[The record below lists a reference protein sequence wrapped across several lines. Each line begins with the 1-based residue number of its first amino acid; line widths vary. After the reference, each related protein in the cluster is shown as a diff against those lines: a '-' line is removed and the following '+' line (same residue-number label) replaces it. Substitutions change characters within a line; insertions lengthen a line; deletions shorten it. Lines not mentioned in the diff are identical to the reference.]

1 MTRRTV
7 IAVLIWLSVAA
18 QPAAAQRLVPT
29 FFPEQRSIIVRA
41 PSQLVPSR
49 LPVSLP
55 PSTVSNPQPEL
66 QPVQLSLD
74 DMIRMSLGNVDV
86 VRILAGTTATNSGR
100 TIYDPAITNTAIDQQ
115 NAQFD
120 PTLSVSNTWNRMENP
135 QAIFDPLAAPPPT
148 SSIITGV
155 RNDFFNTSTNL
166 TKQNAF
172 GGTFGVGFDAT
183 PSRLSPGTYPLNPQ
197 TRSSSNINYTQPLLQ
212 GGRLGANLAPIVL
225 ARIDTERSYFQL
237 KDSMQEHVRGVI
249 EAYWSLVAARTD
261 VWARRTQVDQLTE
274 ILRRIDAT
282 VKTGTGNRGDQAQAQ
297 LALANF
303 RASLVA
309 SEGNLIQREAGLR
322 NITGMPPSDGTRL
335 IPNSPPQRDRFQ
347 PDWASIT
354 ELAGERRPDIIE
366 LKLIIEADQQQY
378 QIARNTALPRLDA
391 VSQYRWNGLE
401 GTMPNGQSRSSS
413 AGAFTDWTLGVNFSV
428 PLGLRQ
434 SRASLRARELII
446 ARDRVNLQQGLH
458 SAIHQLAASVRNLDQ
473 AYDQY
478 LAFREARQAA
488 RENLRFQNAKYFT
501 GTAIFINVQQAITD
515 WGNLVSAEAS
525 ALTQYNTLLA
535 TLERQTGTILETHA
549 VLFYEERFAAIGPL
563 GRFCDDE
570 CYPQNMRPSSNAD
583 RYPAGDTPSE
593 QAFDL
598 EQPGSLRDKRP
609 DLNYDDIKL
618 PSLEEIMREPSVPP
632 APRPKREGEPGIEPP
647 RKSPSETEP
656 LPPAEPPEPQPPR
669 PRDASTGA
677 TSLTVEPQSN
687 DVLGDAPRE
696 SQSAAASRTSRFLR
710 LFKVSQPLAR
720 SSPRDER

>member
-1 MTRRTV
+1 MTGHTA
-7 IAVLIWLSVAA
+7 ILALIWFVVAA

-29 FFPEQRSIIVRA
+29 FFPEQRSIVVRD
-41 PSQLVPSR
+41 PSQLMPSR
-49 LPVSLP
+49 LPDSLP

-66 QPVQLSLD
+66 QPVPVSLD
-74 DMIRMSLGNVDV
+74 DTIRMSLGNVDV
-86 VRILAGTTATNSGR
+86 IRVLAGTTATNSGR
-100 TIYDPAITNTAIDQQ
+100 TIYDPAINNTAIDQQ

-135 QAIFDPLAAPPPT
+135 QAVFDPLIPGQ
-148 SSIITGV
+148 SIITGL
-155 RNDFFNTSTNL
+155 RNDSFNTSTNL

-183 PSRLSPGTYPLNPQ
+183 PSRLTPGTFPLNPQ
-197 TRSSSNINYTQPLLQ
+197 TRSSSNLNYTQPLLQ

-249 EAYWSLVAARTD
+249 EAYWSLVGARTD
-261 VWARRTQVDQLTE
+261 VWARRTQVDQLAE
-274 ILRRIDAT
+274 ILRRINAT
-282 VKTGTGNRGDQAQAQ
+282 VRTGTGNRGDQAQAQ

-303 RASLVA
+303 RASLIA

-322 NITGMPPSDGTRL
+322 NIAGLAPSDGTRL
-335 IPNSPPQRDRFQ
+335 IPNSPPQRERFQ
-347 PDWASIT
+347 PDWSSIV

-366 LKLIIEADQQQY
+366 LKLIIEADQQQL

-401 GTMPNGQSRSSS
+401 GVMPNGASLSSP

-458 SAIHQLAASVRNLDQ
+458 NSIHQLAASVRNLDQ

-478 LAFREARQAA
+478 LAYHEARQAA
-488 RENLRFQNAKYFT
+488 RENLRFQLAKYFT

-549 VLFYEERFAAIGPL
+549 VVFYEERFASVGPL
-563 GRFCDDE
+563 GRFVEDE
-570 CYPQNMRPSSNAD
+570 CYPLDMRPTSNAD
-583 RYPAGDTPSE
+583 RYPGGETPSE

-609 DLNYDDIKL
+609 ELNYDSIKL
-618 PSLEEIMREPSVPP
+618 PTLEEIMQEPGVPP
-632 APRPKREGEPGIEPP
+632 APQPKPTGTRPPALVPALEQPEPAQFNPATD
-647 RKSPSETEP
+647 SPSSPSP
-656 LPPAEPPEPQPPR
+656 LPGEVSLTTPPR
-669 PRDASTGA
+669 PDDSRLATPTSASWF
-677 TSLTVEPQSN
+677 
-687 DVLGDAPRE
+687 R
-696 SQSAAASRTSRFLR
+696 RTFR
-710 LFKVSQPLAR
+710 LSQPLTR
-720 SSPRDER
+720 RKSDIE

>member
-7 IAVLIWLSVAA
+7 IVALIWLSVAA

-29 FFPEQRSIIVRA
+29 FFPEQRSIIVRD
-41 PSQLVPSR
+41 PSQLMPSR
-49 LPVSLP
+49 LPDSLP
-55 PSTVSNPQPEL
+55 PSTVSHPQPEL
-66 QPVQLSLD
+66 QPVQVSLD
-74 DMIRMSLGNVDV
+74 DTIRMSLGNVDV
-86 VRILAGTTATNSGR
+86 IRILVGTTATNSGR

-135 QAIFDPLAAPPPT
+135 QAIFDPLMPPPPT
-148 SSIITGV
+148 TSIITGV

-172 GGTFGVGFDAT
+172 GGTFVVGFDAT
-183 PSRLSPGTYPLNPQ
+183 PSRLTPGTYPLNPQ

-261 VWARRTQVDQLTE
+261 VWARRTQVDQLTY
-274 ILRRIDAT
+274 LVRYTDAT
-282 VKTGTGNRGDQAQAQ
+282 VKTGSGNLGDRAQAQ
-297 LALANF
+297 SLLANF
-303 RASLVA
+303 QASLIA
-309 SEGNLIQREAGLR
+309 SEGNLIQREAALR
-322 NITGMPPSDGTRL
+322 NIAGLAPSDGTRL
-335 IPNSPPQRDRFQ
+335 IPNSAPQRERFQ
-347 PDWASIT
+347 PDWLSIV

-366 LKLIIEADQQQY
+366 LKLIIEADQQLW

-391 VSQYRWNGLE
+391 VSQYRWNGLD
-401 GTMPNGQSRSSS
+401 GTMPNGQSLSSS

-458 SAIHQLAASVRNLDQ
+458 SSIHQLAASVRNLDQ

-488 RENLRFQNAKYFT
+488 RESLRYQLATYFK
-501 GTAIFINVQQAITD
+501 GTVNFIDVRQAITD
-515 WGNLVSAEAS
+515 WGNFVSAEAN

-563 GRFCDDE
+563 GRFCEDV
-570 CYPQNMRPSSNAD
+570 CYPQNMRPTTNAD

-609 DLNYDDIKL
+609 ELNYDDIKL
-618 PSLEEIMREPSVPP
+618 PTLEEIMRESGVPP
-632 APRPKREGEPGIEPP
+632 APRSKREGELDLEPARKPPG
-647 RKSPSETEP
+647 ETQP
-656 LPPAEPPEPQPPR
+656 LPPAVAPEPQPPR

-677 TSLTVEPQSN
+677 ASLTVEPPSN
-687 DVLGDAPRE
+687 DVLGDAPRDTRSVTSTLT
-696 SQSAAASRTSRFLR
+696 SQFRRV
-710 LFKVSQPLAR
+710 FKVSQPLAR
-720 SSPRDER
+720 RLPSDER